1 VDRSTA
7 NAGGDLMPARVLL
20 CGASGFL
27 GANFLAHALD
37 TTDWELVCPASFSHR
52 GVPERISLTVAP
64 DNWKRVDVVTCDL
77 AAPIADTTATRFGQV
92 DYIINFASE
101 SSIPRSL
108 ADPVPFVR
116 NNVDLMLAL
125 LEYARTLPALK
136 AFVQISTDE
145 VYGPCPQGAHRE
157 WDPILPSTPYSASK
171 AAQEA
176 LAIAYYASFSLPLV
190 LVNTMN
196 PLGPMQ
202 DPEKFLPTLIR
213 QIGAGE
219 TVRIHASAD
228 GTVSSRPYIHAADL
242 AEAILFLLARPVGQ
256 GERPDRW
263 NVVGRRDV
271 NNLGLAVRVADAL
284 NMPLH
289 HELVGDPAGR
299 ALRYALDGAKL
310 AAAGWSPSR
319 DVDSTVTEM
328 VAWSQANPLWARRSP
343 RV

>member
-1 VDRSTA
+1 
-7 NAGGDLMPARVLL
+7 MRVLL

-27 GANFLAHALD
+27 GANFLAHALHA
-37 TTDWELVCPASFSHR
+37 TDWELVCPASFSHR

-64 DNWKRVDVVTCDL
+64 DDWKLVDVATCDL
-77 AAPIADTTATRFGQV
+77 AAPIADTTATRFGKV
-92 DYIINFASE
+92 DYIVNFAAE
-101 SSIPRSL
+101 SSIPRSV
-108 ADPVPFVR
+108 AAPVPFVQ
-116 NNVDLMLAL
+116 NNVNLMLHL
-125 LEYARTLPALK
+125 LEYARALPDLK
-136 AFVQISTDE
+136 AFVQVSTDE
-145 VYGPCPQGAHRE
+145 VYGPCPHGAHRE
-157 WDPILPSTPYSASK
+157 WGPILPSSPYSASK

-176 LAIAYYASFSLPLV
+176 LAIAYRASFGLPLI

-219 TVRIHASAD
+219 TVRIHAGAD

-242 AEAILFLLARPVGQ
+242 AEAIAFLLARPVGQ

-289 HELVGDPAGR
+289 HELVPDPAGR
-299 ALRYALDGAKL
+299 ALRYALDGSKL
-310 AAAGWSPSR
+310 AEAGWTPTR
-319 DVDSTVTEM
+319 DIDSIVVEM
-328 VAWSQANPLWARRSP
+328 VAWSLANPLWAERTP
-343 RV
+343 R